1 MFFMCAEQFE
11 KKVPVDK
18 KIEAMPRMAEVAAE
32 ENNILENQPVSTS
45 AVYEPQNLP
54 QEKDEELLIIENIL
68 SEDIY
73 DIYAQLS
80 AIKQQ
85 AFKKKGEE
93 TAVKIKNIL
102 KQTSV
107 KIHEVFE
114 LIKEWLKTLPKISI
128 YFLEQEAKIKT
139 DKVLQLKKEGQ
150 EIEK

>member
-1 MFFMCAEQFE
+1 MCAEQFE